1 MRGFRGVDNKHV
13 LGFRPHL
20 IMRLLLLLKLTTQH
34 KHRIKQKSVQFLK
47 KVVDYSKSFS
57 TNTQKSAFK
66 KRVKRISTYRSVLV
80 FDGSVTQENTGIAD
94 LRGVVFLLQKHQPV
108 LELVALQG
116 ERGVTSR
123 MVK

>member
-1 MRGFRGVDNKHV
+1 MYWVSAPP
-13 LGFRPHL
+13 PHL